1 MSTSQNHS
9 ANKATARALLC
20 LFFPL
25 GDLMAPASPF
35 PASPLPHPC
44 PLLSPGRSHLGKGL
58 LGRRE
63 ASSGSP
69 TTLLAHE
76 WLCS

>member
-9 ANKATARALLC
+9 NKATARALLC

-25 GDLMAPASPF
+25 RDLMAPDSPF
-35 PASPLPHPC
+35 PASPLPHLC
-44 PLLSPGRSHLGKGL
+44 PLLSPGRAHLGKGL

-63 ASSGSP
+63 ASSGSRTP
-69 TTLLAHE
+69 LLAHK